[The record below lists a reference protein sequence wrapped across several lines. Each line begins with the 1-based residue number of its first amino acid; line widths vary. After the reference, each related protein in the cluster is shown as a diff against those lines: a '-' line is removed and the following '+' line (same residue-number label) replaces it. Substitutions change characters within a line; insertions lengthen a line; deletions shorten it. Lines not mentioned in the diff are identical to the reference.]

1 MDPLKIGNVIR
12 IQSGRVEVVIT
23 VNDLNLLHDDRTYR
37 VGQLSS
43 YVTIPMDDRTLVGFV
58 TGVGRQEVATID
70 VQPELIMHVQLL
82 GELKDGRFVRGISEY
97 PIIGAYAVRTNMFD
111 VWVMVAGGFI
121 GYAFYMF
128 KFPAAPLV
136 LGIILAPL
144 ADENLRRALLLF
156 DNNGFGYFAKEYIGH
171 VLLLIIVIVFVE
183 GFRRGL
189 RNRKAMAAAA
199 AKVP

>member
-1 MDPLKIGNVIR
+1 
-12 IQSGRVEVVIT
+12 
-23 VNDLNLLHDDRTYR
+23 
-37 VGQLSS
+37 
-43 YVTIPMDDRTLVGFV
+43 
-58 TGVGRQEVATID
+58 
-70 VQPELIMHVQLL
+70 
-82 GELKDGRFVRGISEY
+82 
-97 PIIGAYAVRTNMFD
+97 
-111 VWVMVAGGFI
+111 
-121 GYAFYMF
+121 
-128 KFPAAPLV
+128 LV